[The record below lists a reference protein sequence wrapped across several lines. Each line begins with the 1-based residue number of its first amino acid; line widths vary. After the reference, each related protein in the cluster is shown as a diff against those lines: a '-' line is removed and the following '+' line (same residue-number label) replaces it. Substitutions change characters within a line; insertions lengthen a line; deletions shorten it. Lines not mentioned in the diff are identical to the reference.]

1 MDGGDIPLAG
11 IGPMMSAY
19 GVETDVLLTG
29 PLHDRHTA
37 LGATLGAF
45 GGWSMPIS
53 YPDGTVAEHTA
64 VRTDVG
70 VFDVSHLG
78 KLAITGPGAAA
89 FVNRCLTADL
99 DKIGPGQAQYTL
111 CCNAS
116 GGVLDD
122 VIVYLVGPDERA
134 GRAQRGQRGARRA
147 SCCGRRRRPGSTVVD
162 RHRELAVLAVQ
173 GPRSADARA
182 AGRRPGL
189 HGVRRRRDGD
199 PRLPHRLHR
208 RARLRAAGALGR
220 RRARCGTG
228 WWRPAARPCGLG
240 ARDTLR
246 TEMGYPLHGQ
256 DLTPEITPVQAG
268 SGWAVGWGKPE
279 FWGRDALVAE
289 KAAGPARRLRGL
301 RATGRGVPRP
311 GMDVLAD
318 GARVGVTTSGTFSP
332 TLKAGIALALLD
344 ARRGAADAEVSVDV
358 RGRAAAVRRHEAA
371 VRALARALSAAGFCC
386 SSDSR
391 CR

>member
-1 MDGGDIPLAG
+1 
-11 IGPMMSAY
+11 MMSAMS
-19 GVETDVLLTG
+19 DLLTG

-89 FVNRCLTADL
+89 FVNRCFTADL
-99 DKIGPGQAQYTL
+99 NKIGPGRAQYTL
-111 CCNAS
+111 CCNES

-122 VIVYLVGPDERA
+122 VIVYVDGPDDVLAVPNAANAATVAGLLRA
-134 GRAQRGQRGARRA
+134 AAPSGI
-147 SCCGRRRRPGSTVVD
+147 TVTD
-162 RHRELAVLAVQ
+162 RHRDLAVLAVQ
-173 GPRSADARA
+173 GPRSGELVPAELDYMAF
-182 AGRRPGL
+182 
-189 HGVRRRRDGD
+189 VDRDGTRVCRTGYTGEHGYELLVPWD
-199 PRLPHRLHR
+199 
-208 RARLRAAGALGR
+208 AAGAVWDGLVAAG
-220 RRARCGTG
+220 
-228 WWRPAARPCGLG
+228 ARPCGLG

-256 DLTPEITPVQAG
+256 DLSPEITPVQAG

-332 TLKAGIALALLD
+332 TLKVGIALALLD
-344 ARRGAADAEVSVDV
+344 ADVAADAEVTVDV
-358 RGRAAAVRRHEAA
+358 RGRALPCVVTKPPFVASHVR
-371 VRALARALSAAGFCC
+371 G
-386 SSDSR
+386 
-391 CR
+391 